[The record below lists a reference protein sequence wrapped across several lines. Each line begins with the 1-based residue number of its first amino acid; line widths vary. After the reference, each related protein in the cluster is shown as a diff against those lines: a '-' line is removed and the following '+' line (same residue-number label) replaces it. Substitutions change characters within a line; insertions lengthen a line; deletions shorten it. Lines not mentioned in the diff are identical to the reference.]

1 MLESN
6 YLYGHVNGTARHLM
20 HPRDCYSFDLVA
32 SPPLPLSD
40 VPQMN
45 NGNLELQFAVARP
58 PSLTLV
64 NRQANDSSSYTLAS
78 QLGLRSSPSK
88 DEDLM
93 GNKLTSMNCS
103 SSCSSS
109 LLWLDGP
116 DTQREPS
123 SYCTLMDSHDSFLVQ
138 HSSSSDCVD
147 QTSGT
152 LTTLEPGTPVEELY
166 TTYERMDTSADEGTA
181 YVNDHYSGVTEA
193 RATVGSSA
201 TEAVETR
208 RDKIT
213 GKYKQTNNSTDQL
226 AGPEKR
232 CKVCG
237 DRAVN
242 HNFGQ
247 LTCESCKA
255 FFRRNAHKLLPTF
268 LDPTPDYQNSIA
280 MTTESEF
287 LRSLSRPQC
296 FVELTCTSKTGEHE
310 ITPATRREC
319 PACRLKKCFFVGMR
333 PDLIQVRK
341 KDGSKP
347 RWLDKVPSAAI
358 VHEKHLQVSELNGK
372 SSWPP
377 NPKATKSYP
386 GTQRASK
393 QYARDY
399 REDVCS
405 TDSGSCISLE
415 TCVTAMGAQLELQTM
430 SFGVK
435 RQKPTTTG
443 ISMTNTSNSTT
454 TSTNNETSA
463 GILENADLFDVNQC
477 GLVPDASGRDTQR
490 EVPFMVNLN
499 SPAQFVESNCNAY
512 PIEQGRLEFIGTA
525 TSESGQ
531 IPLIVQSCPGAMTD
545 FPHPVLVRSSGSACC
560 ASVVH
565 LNPENATTPQVPKCL
580 GISANFERKITYAPL
595 VAISSTNQSITKVEP
610 MTTMEDVILVAN
622 TPRILVPTN
631 VVTIGTATA
640 LSNNAVSI
648 NTGPINSTV
657 NKTIGSG
664 LNRVELTS
672 SNANGSIQYTTYAR
686 VSPNQGLPP
695 TNGILLE
702 SPTNVTN
709 QPILTPLWSPASST
723 TIHNGLIHVGATT
736 ESILSSL
743 VPALPK
749 CVLATS
755 IRPLTPISQSTLLE
769 SATCLNHSSPFAMS
783 GATSF
788 HVPVNSVSGAMGTD
802 VTVTALIPSITAP
815 PMHHT
820 QLVRANINGVF
831 SGNINTNNNNC
842 SIPTQTTL
850 LLPNPVDTS
859 LVLTQ
864 SAQSLPCSSFLGVV
878 SDSII
883 WTVPPAAST
892 TTTTANVT
900 SHLFHTNLIHNTD
913 DDNNPS
919 TALPSTK
926 TTSMMFDESLLD
938 LQYVSTTPETFVDL
952 HWQLPTGNLSKSDP
966 QSQPIGEPVDNLAN
980 MSTCLIL
987 EPHSGGSMTDS
998 MPSSGMEQY
1007 TLNAVHRAW
1016 SAMWN
1021 NGLWPNPSAI
1031 DLNIDTDQLNP
1042 VQWRMS
1048 IGSLWTEVFLRRIAV
1063 FALTLF
1069 GGGSVNL
1076 SNDLAVGEGECSQS
1090 PSTHPTV
1097 TQFPSTISD
1106 PSRSAD
1112 PITEHSML
1120 TWEDMLWLL
1129 KHRFSDCVPV
1139 LLIGCLVR
1147 DVKLLSTCPPFR
1159 PTVLCQS
1166 ATDRALNPNDS
1177 SGSCST
1183 PFSPLRNSVLSSRVT
1198 ANGTPLNGHK
1208 TGVLGLIDSNV
1219 LKTPWSNSLGLDGF
1233 GLPATPNPS
1242 ESDLLN
1248 ARAEKLCDITTGKST
1263 IVHFHCE
1270 PGVSTFLNLTNLG
1283 NALAHL
1289 PQGEQERMAGLK
1301 DSCQKQS
1308 TYLILQYLDAYV
1320 SQFGSFLAYRPALI
1334 GTFMALKLTDPSGC
1348 HCCSH
1353 QKEPGH
1359 SGGACKISP
1368 TEKLTQLHE
1377 HFTQVFSNAADFVA
1391 LSSSYR
1397 TSPTVVDNET
1407 TTTMASKV
1415 SPQEVAAAH
1424 SRRAMLQDFLTWSR
1438 QFDTAWRALQ
1448 RDTWNQ
1454 SQQLSRTLPTSG
1466 LTAIFSESSS
1476 NSPASDELVDFLSN
1490 AHRFSD
1496 CVPVL
1501 LIGCLVRDV
1510 KLLSTCPPFRPTVLC
1525 QSATDRALNPNDSSG
1540 SCSTPFSPLRN
1551 SVLSSRVTANG
1562 TPLNGHKTGVL
1573 GLIDSNVLKTPW
1585 SNSLGLDGFGLP
1597 ATPNPS
1603 ESDLLNARAEKLCDI
1618 TTGKSTI
1625 VHFHCEPGVS
1635 TFLNLT
1641 NLGNALAHLPQGE
1654 QERMAGLKDSC
1665 QKQSTYLILQYL
1677 DAYVSQ
1683 FGSFLAY
1690 RPALIGT
1697 FMALKLTDPSG
1708 CHCCSH
1714 QKEPGHSG
1722 GACKISPT
1730 EKLTQLHEHF
1740 TQVFSNAADFVALS
1754 SSYRTSPTVVDNE
1767 TTTTMASKV
1776 SPQEVAAAHSRRAML
1791 QDFLTWSRQFDTAWR
1806 ALQRDTWNQ
1815 SQQLSRTL
1823 PTSGLTAIFSESS
1836 SNSPASDELVDFLS
1850 NAVRELTSRNLFVTQ
1865 S

>member
-1 MLESN
+1 MLSDPTFNTDFLTNRIMGADSSPNKRDWDEMNGSVPEETTENFFGNKSNGRSFINSDDKLSAPMYLEEPPVIHPYPTLVENALNVVDNHLAGDVNMIHSFGVCRPCDFVDSDKFLSGNREELTTPVALTGFDTTAMLESN
-6 YLYGHVNGTARHLM
+6 YVGGQVVGEQCSIKTDCVQLSDLSRLPNLQNWKLYGHVNGTARHLIS
-20 HPRDCYSFDLVA
+20 PRDCYAFDLVT
-32 SPPLPLSD
+32 SPSLPLPD
-40 VPQMN
+40 VSEMN
-45 NGNLELQFAVARP
+45 NGTLDLQFGHFSTTTTTSTTVTNGGQTSEFDFGQP
-58 PSLTLV
+58 TSD
-64 NRQANDSSSYTLAS
+64 DSSSYTLAS
-78 QLGLRSSPSK
+78 QLGLRSSPNK
-88 DEDLM
+88 DEDLV

-147 QTSGT
+147 QTSGI
-152 LTTLEPGTPVEELY
+152 LTTLEPDTSVEELY
-166 TTYERMDTSADEGTA
+166 TAYERMDTSADEGTA
-181 YVNDHYSGVTEA
+181 YVTNRHSGVTES

-201 TEAVETR
+201 TETVETR
-208 RDKIT
+208 RDKVT

-268 LDPTPDYQNSIA
+268 LEPMPDYQDSIA

-372 SSWPP
+372 SSWPL

-415 TCVTAMGAQLELQTM
+415 TGVTAVGAQLELQTM

-435 RQKPTTTG
+435 RQKATITG
-443 ISMTNTSNSTT
+443 TSMNNTSNSATT
-454 TSTNNETSA
+454 TTNNEASA
-463 GILENADLFDVNQC
+463 DSLTNADSFDVNPC
-477 GLVPDASGRDTQR
+477 GLAPDASGRDTQ
-490 EVPFMVNLN
+490 VDIPFMMNLN
-499 SPAQFVESNCNAY
+499 SPTQFVESNCNAY

-525 TSESGQ
+525 TNESGQ
-531 IPLIVQSCPGAMTD
+531 IPLIVQSCPAAMTD
-545 FPHPVLVRSSGSACC
+545 FSHPVLVRSSGSAGC

-565 LNPENATTPQVPKCL
+565 LNPENTATLQASKCL

-648 NTGPINSTV
+648 NTGPITSTIS
-657 NKTIGSG
+657 KTVGLG

-686 VSPNQGLPP
+686 VSPDQTLPP
-695 TNGILLE
+695 ANGILLE
-702 SPTNVTN
+702 SPANVTN

-723 TIHNGLIHVGATT
+723 AIPNGLIHVGATT
-736 ESILSSL
+736 ESILPTL

-769 SATCLNHSSPFAMS
+769 SAHCLNQSRSFAMS

-788 HVPVNSVSGAMGTD
+788 HVPMNNVSGAVGTD
-802 VTVTALIPSITAP
+802 VTVTALIPSITTP

-820 QLVRANINGVF
+820 QLVRANISNTF
-831 SGNINTNNNNC
+831 SGNINTNNNHC

-883 WTVPPAAST
+883 WTVPPAATT
-892 TTTTANVT
+892 TTTTANIT
-900 SHLFHTNLIHNTD
+900 NHLFHTNLIHNIHN
-913 DDNNPS
+913 DNNPS

-926 TTSMMFDESLLD
+926 PTSMMLNGSLS
-938 LQYVSTTPETFVDL
+938 QISSSTTPVTFADL
-952 HWQLPTGNLSKSDP
+952 HWQPPMGNLSESDP
-966 QSQPIGEPVDNLAN
+966 QSQLIGESVNHSAS

-987 EPHSGGSMTDS
+987 EPHSGGSIIDS
-998 MPSSGMEQY
+998 TPSSGMEQY

-1031 DLNIDTDQLNP
+1031 DLNIDIDQLNP
-1042 VQWRMS
+1042 VQWRVA
-1048 IGSLWTEVFLRRIAV
+1048 IGGLWTDVFLRRIAV

-1069 GGGSVNL
+1069 GGGGSANL
-1076 SNDLAVGEGECSQS
+1076 SNDFGLAEVECSQS
-1090 PSTHPTV
+1090 PSIHTTV
-1097 TQFPSTISD
+1097 SQLLSTLSD
-1106 PSRSAD
+1106 PSRTAD
-1112 PITEHSML
+1112 RITEHSML

-1129 KHRFSDCVPV
+1129 KHRFSDCVPI
-1139 LLIGCLVR
+1139 LLISCLVR
-1147 DVKLLSTCPPFR
+1147 DVKLLSACPPFR
-1159 PTVLCQS
+1159 PTILCQS
-1166 ATDRALNPNDS
+1166 TTDRGLNPNDS
-1177 SGSCST
+1177 GGSST

-1198 ANGTPLNGHK
+1198 ANGPPLNGHE
-1208 TGVLGLIDSNV
+1208 TGLLGLIDNNV

-1233 GLPATPNPS
+1233 GLPANSNPN
-1242 ESDLLN
+1242 ELNLLN
-1248 ARAEKLCDITTGKST
+1248 ARVGESSDTTTSKST

-1289 PQGEQERMAGLK
+1289 PQGEQERAAGVK

-1359 SGGACKISP
+1359 NGVACQIP
-1368 TEKLTQLHE
+1368 PAGKLTRLHE

-1397 TSPTVVDNET
+1397 TSPTVMGTGT
-1407 TTTMASKV
+1407 TATVASKV

-1438 QFDTAWRALQ
+1438 QFDIAWHALQ

-1454 SQQLSRTLPTSG
+1454 SQQLSLTLPTSG
-1466 LTAIFSESSS
+1466 FAAIFSEPNS
-1476 NSPASDELVDFLSN
+1476 NGPASNGLMDFLSN
-1490 AHRFSD
+1490 
-1496 CVPVL
+1496 V
-1501 LIGCLVRDV
+1501 
-1510 KLLSTCPPFRPTVLC
+1510 
-1525 QSATDRALNPNDSSG
+1525 
-1540 SCSTPFSPLRN
+1540 
-1551 SVLSSRVTANG
+1551 
-1562 TPLNGHKTGVL
+1562 
-1573 GLIDSNVLKTPW
+1573 
-1585 SNSLGLDGFGLP
+1585 
-1597 ATPNPS
+1597 
-1603 ESDLLNARAEKLCDI
+1603 
-1618 TTGKSTI
+1618 
-1625 VHFHCEPGVS
+1625 
-1635 TFLNLT
+1635 
-1641 NLGNALAHLPQGE
+1641 
-1654 QERMAGLKDSC
+1654 
-1665 QKQSTYLILQYL
+1665 
-1677 DAYVSQ
+1677 
-1683 FGSFLAY
+1683 
-1690 RPALIGT
+1690 
-1697 FMALKLTDPSG
+1697 
-1708 CHCCSH
+1708 
-1714 QKEPGHSG
+1714 
-1722 GACKISPT
+1722 
-1730 EKLTQLHEHF
+1730 
-1740 TQVFSNAADFVALS
+1740 
-1754 SSYRTSPTVVDNE
+1754 
-1767 TTTTMASKV
+1767 
-1776 SPQEVAAAHSRRAML
+1776 
-1791 QDFLTWSRQFDTAWR
+1791 
-1806 ALQRDTWNQ
+1806 
-1815 SQQLSRTL
+1815 
-1823 PTSGLTAIFSESS
+1823 
-1836 SNSPASDELVDFLS
+1836 
-1850 NAVRELTSRNLFVTQ
+1850 VRELKSRNSFIN
-1865 S
+1865 